1 MRMRLYSIS
10 WWQLL
15 GILLLG
21 SACLVE
27 AGIEATKHNLSV
39 TSGNTAAHKAT
50 SEERICLMCHTPHNA
65 NPAGPL
71 WNHKLSSSGTVYT
84 PYSSSTLN
92 AAPGQPTG
100 SSKLCLACHDG
111 TIALGALLNMP
122 GAIQGYDGTTP
133 YYGGIIPGLESMIT
147 GSANLGIDLRDDH
160 PISFVYDLSLVG
172 YSLEL
177 NDPASL
183 TGSVRLDANSE
194 LQCTSCHNPHTDAY
208 PKFLRMGFTD
218 GTGFGSPLCRE
229 CHDKDGWG
237 VGNKHRD
244 SDAQWNG
251 IGSNPWHITGQNLAN
266 DIGSTPKINGCESC
280 HQPHNNPN
288 GNERLLKGDGESR
301 LCLNCH
307 GNNGLGGIEGNVSD
321 SPDSTF
327 NIEASLT
334 KLSPHPSLDAAYDG
348 RHRPLRG
355 DVTAGYNVRED
366 PDNLAEPNR
375 HAECQDCH
383 NPHEAKA
390 GISPNPEDAVSDN
403 TTHLA
408 SNVLKG
414 VWGVAPSWPTAWSEV
429 LRLDYTV
436 VDNITHQYQLCLKCH
451 SDYAFDGAVPPD
463 SYAYPGVGTYTLT
476 DQGKEFNPNNPSY
489 HPVTEF
495 AGKNDFQMT
504 VSSVAYDYSSSLLKG
519 FTATST
525 MGCTDCH
532 SDPDTLDGSG
542 PKGPH
547 GSDNWPILNAPYGAT
562 TGQSGTWD
570 THLCFRCH
578 DKNVYTYANG
588 TTTEWQRTGFSGPDG
603 MGGGGC
609 GGGGGRKNLHA
620 FHSCRRNVPC
630 MTCHSAVPHGM
641 KRRALL
647 IYGRSPSSDAGADP
661 EPYNAQSRR
670 VAVTGSSGADYG
682 IPSALNVD
690 SVASG
695 NWSKSYCHSTAPGVG
710 CAM

>member
-1 MRMRLYSIS
+1 MRAQFYSTF
-10 WWQLL
+10 WLRLL
-15 GILLLG
+15 GAWLLFG
-21 SACLVE
+21 SAFLVE
-27 AGIEATKHNLSV
+27 AGIEATKHNLSAS
-39 TSGNTAAHKAT
+39 SGNTHRAT
-50 SEERICLMCHTPHNA
+50 AEERICLMCHTPHNA

-111 TIALGALLNMP
+111 TIAVGALLNMP
-122 GAIQGYDGTTP
+122 GAIQGYDGLSRPFYDGT
-133 YYGGIIPGLESMIT
+133 IPGLEATIT
-147 GSANLGIDLRDDH
+147 GTANLGVDLRDDH
-160 PISFVYDLSLVG
+160 PVSFVYDLSLAG

-177 NDPASL
+177 NDPAGL
-183 TGSVRLDANSE
+183 TGKVRLDGNSE
-194 LQCTSCHNPHTDAY
+194 LQCTSCHDPHTDAY

-218 GTGFGSPLCRE
+218 AGGYGSPLCLE
-229 CHDKDGWG
+229 CHNKDGWEL
-237 VGNKHRD
+237 GNKHRD

-251 IGSNPWHITGQNLAN
+251 SGNNPWHITGQNLAN

-288 GNERLLKGDGESR
+288 GNERLLKGDGESG

-307 GNNGLGGIEGNVSD
+307 GNSGLGGLEGNVSD
-321 SPDSTF
+321 TPDTTF
-327 NIEASLT
+327 NIEKSLD
-334 KLSPHPSLDAAYDG
+334 KLSPHPALIAAYDG
-348 RHRPLRG
+348 RHRPVRG
-355 DVTAGYNVRED
+355 GATDNYRVREN
-366 PDNLAEPNR
+366 PDNLTGANR
-375 HAECQDCH
+375 HVECQDCH

-390 GISPNPEDAVSDN
+390 GVSPNPEDSIADN

-414 VWGVAPSWPTAWSEV
+414 VWGVAPLWPAAWTEV
-429 LRLDYTV
+429 LRFDYSV
-436 VDNITHQYQLCLKCH
+436 VDTVTYQYQLCLKCH
-451 SDYAFDGAVPPD
+451 SDYAFNGATPPD
-463 SYAYPGVGTYTLT
+463 SYAYPGPGVYTLT

-504 VSSVAYDYSSSLLKG
+504 VSGVVYDYSSSLLKG
-519 FTATST
+519 FTAAST
-525 MGCTDCH
+525 MNCTDCH
-532 SDPDTLDGSG
+532 SDPDTLSGTG

-547 GSDNWPILNAPYGAT
+547 GSDYWPILNAPHDET

-578 DKNVYTYANG
+578 DKNVYTYAGG
-588 TTTEWQRTGFSGPDG
+588 TTTEWQRTGFSGSG

-609 GGGGGRKNLHA
+609 GSGSSIKNLHA
-620 FHSCRRNVPC
+620 FHNCRTNAPC

-647 IYGRSPSSDAGADP
+647 IYGRSPSTDAGADP

-670 VAVTGSSGADYG
+670 VPVSGSSGADYG
-682 IPSALNVD
+682 IPSTLNVD
-690 SVASG
+690 SVSSG
-695 NWSKSYCHSTAPGVG
+695 NWQKSYCHSGVGVG
-710 CAM
+710 CSMM